1 MPKDKWKSALVAPG
15 TPAIDAVRIIES
27 ARLQIAL
34 VVDEAGRLVG
44 TVTDG
49 DVRRAIL
56 AGTPLTNPVSEI
68 MFRTPT
74 TAPPEAD
81 RETLLSIMQAKVLR
95 HIPIVDEKGRLV
107 GLESMM
113 DMLSKETLPNAVVLM
128 AGGRGQRLRPLT
140 DLCPKPLL
148 RIGDKPILEIILE
161 NFVSQGFRTFY
172 ISINY
177 MAEKVVEHFG
187 DGSRFGVSI
196 SYLREDQPLGTAGA
210 LTLLPE
216 LTEPFLVMNGDL
228 LTKVNFAHLLD
239 FHAAQQGVATMCVRP
254 YTSQIPYGVVHV
266 DGNDLVR
273 IEEKPTQTVFVNA
286 GIYALSPEALARI
299 PKGQAYDMPAL
310 FEALMAEKAR
320 TLAFP
325 VREYWMDIGRVG
337 DYEQAQ
343 TDYSRHF
350 G

>member
-1 MPKDKWKSALVAPG
+1 MSKDKWKSVLIAPD
-15 TPAIDAVRIIES
+15 TPAIDAVRIIDAS
-27 ARLQIAL
+27 HLQIAL
-34 VVDEAGRLVG
+34 VVDGEGRLLG
-44 TVTDG
+44 TVSDG
-49 DVRRAIL
+49 DVRRALIS
-56 AGTPLTNPVSEI
+56 GTALSAPVSEI
-68 MFRTPT
+68 MYKRPT
-74 TAPPEAD
+74 TASPEAD
-81 RETLLSIMQAKVLR
+81 RETLLSLMQSKVLR
-95 HIPIVDEKGRLV
+95 QIPLVDEQGRVV

-113 DMLSKETLPNAVVLM
+113 DLLSREEHENAVVLM

-161 NFVSQGFRTFY
+161 NFVAQGFRTFF

-196 SYLREDQPLGTAGA
+196 TYLREEEPLGTAGA

-216 LTEPFLVMNGDL
+216 MNLPFLVMNGDL
-228 LTKVNFAHLLD
+228 LTKVNFARLLD
-239 FHAAQQGVATMCVRP
+239 FHAAHDAAATMCVRP

-266 DGNDLVR
+266 EEHQLVR

-286 GIYALSPEALARI
+286 GIYCLSPSSLARI
-299 PKGQAYDMPAL
+299 PRNEPFDMPAL
-310 FEALMAEKAR
+310 FEALMAKQAN

-325 VREYWMDIGRVG
+325 VREYWIDIGRVG

-343 TDYSRHF
+343 TDYLRHF

>member
-15 TPAIDAVRIIES
+15 TPAIEAVRIIES

-44 TVTDG
+44 TLTDG

-56 AGTPLTNPVSEI
+56 AGAPLTNPVSEI
-68 MFRTPT
+68 MFRSPT

-81 RETLLSIMQAKVLR
+81 RETLLAIMQAKVLR
-95 HIPIVDEKGRLV
+95 HIPIVDAMGRLV

-113 DMLSKETLPNAVVLM
+113 DLLSKETLPNAVVLM

-161 NFVSQGFRTFY
+161 NFVSQGFRSFY

-177 MAEKVVEHFG
+177 LAEKVVEHFG

-196 SYLREDQPLGTAGA
+196 TYLREDQPLGTAGA

-216 LTEPFLVMNGDL
+216 LAEPFLVMNGDL

-239 FHAAQQGVATMCVRP
+239 FHSSQQGVATMCVRP

-286 GIYALSPEALARI
+286 GIYALSPQALARI

-343 TDYSRHF
+343 TDYFRHF

>member
-1 MPKDKWKSALVAPG
+1 MPKDNWRAALVAPS
-15 TPAIDAVRIIES
+15 TPAIDALRIIDTS
-27 ARLQIAL
+27 RLQIAM
-34 VVDEAGRLVG
+34 VVDEAGRLLG

-49 DVRRAIL
+49 DVRRALL
-56 AGTPLTNPVSEI
+56 AGTALTGPVSAI
-68 MFRTPT
+68 MFKNPT

-81 RETLLSIMQAKVLR
+81 RETLLGIMQAKVLR
-95 HIPIVDEKGRLV
+95 QIPIVDAGGHVV

-113 DMLSKETLPNAVVLM
+113 DLLSREVLQNAVVLM

-161 NFVSQGFRTFY
+161 NFVAQGFRTFY

-177 MAEKVVEHFG
+177 LAEKVVEHFG

-196 SYLREDQPLGTAGA
+196 TYLREDQPLGTAGA

-216 LTEPFLVMNGDL
+216 LDLPFLVMNGDL

-239 FHAAQQGVATMCVRP
+239 FHAAQKAMATMCVRP

-266 DGNDLVR
+266 EDHRLVR

-299 PKGQAYDMPAL
+299 PRGQAYDMPAL
-310 FEALMAEKAR
+310 FETLMAEKAR

-325 VREYWMDIGRVG
+325 VREYWIDIGRVG

-343 TDYSRHF
+343 TDYTRHF

>member
-1 MPKDKWKSALVAPG
+1 MPKDKWRAVLIGPE
-15 TPAIDAVRIIES
+15 TPAIDAVRLIDS
-27 ARLQIAL
+27 TRMQIAL
-34 VVDEAGRLVG
+34 VVDPAGRLVG

-49 DVRRAIL
+49 DVRRALI
-56 AGTPLTNPVSEI
+56 AGTTLSSPVREI
-68 MFRTPT
+68 MFRNPT

-81 RETLLSIMQAKVLR
+81 REALLGIMQTKVLR
-95 HIPIVDEKGRLV
+95 QIPIVDAHGVVV

-113 DMLSKETLPNAVVLM
+113 DLLAREELPNAVVLM

-161 NFVSQGFRTFY
+161 NFVSQGFRRFF

-177 MAEKVVEHFG
+177 LAEKVVEHFG

-196 SYLREDQPLGTAGA
+196 TYLREDQPMGTAGA
-210 LTLLPE
+210 LTLLPQMD
-216 LTEPFLVMNGDL
+216 LPFLVMNGDL
-228 LTKVNFAHLLD
+228 LTKVNFAHLLE
-239 FHAAQQGVATMCVRP
+239 FHAAQQAVATMCVRP

-266 DGNDLVR
+266 DEHKLVR

-286 GIYALSPEALARI
+286 GIYALSPQALSRI
-299 PKGQAYDMPAL
+299 PKGQAFDMPAL
-310 FEALMAEKAR
+310 FEALMAEQAA

-325 VREYWMDIGRVG
+325 VREYWIDIGRVG